1 MSWVHYFLGLGL
13 EGKDL
18 TLLHVSAR
26 AVVVFTFALAIIRV
40 ADRRFLAKMSAVDA
54 LLGFILASMLARA
67 VNGSSAFFPTL
78 GGALVL
84 VLLHKACGALAYH
97 SDTFG
102 NLIKGRER
110 LIIERGT
117 LVKEAM
123 RQEHITDA
131 DLREELRQEG
141 KVESPAQVEK
151 AYLERSGK
159 ISVVPAKGHAH

>member
-1 MSWVHYFLGLGL
+1 MNWFNFFLGLGL
-13 EGKDL
+13 EAKDL
-18 TLLHVSAR
+18 TLVHVSAR
-26 AVVVFTFALAIIRV
+26 AVVVFVFALAIIRV
-40 ADRRFLAKMSAVDA
+40 ADRRFLAKISAVDA

-97 SDTFG
+97 SNAFG
-102 NLIKGRER
+102 NLIKGREK

-117 LVKEAM
+117 LMEETM
-123 RQEHITDA
+123 RQEHITEA
-131 DLREELRQEG
+131 DLQEELRQEG
-141 KVESPAQVEK
+141 NTESPTHVEK

-159 ISVVPAKGHAH
+159 ISVLHAKERAH

>member
-1 MSWVHYFLGLGL
+1 MNWLHFLLGLGL
-13 EGKDL
+13 EAKDL
-18 TLLHVSAR
+18 TLLQVSAR
-26 AVVVFTFALAIIRV
+26 AVVVFIFALAIIRV

-84 VLLHKACGALAYH
+84 VLLHKACGALAFH
-97 SDTFG
+97 SDAFG

-117 LVKEAM
+117 IMEDAM
-123 RQEHITDA
+123 RRAHITDA

-159 ISVVPAKGHAH
+159 ISVVPVKGHAH

>member
-1 MSWVHYFLGLGL
+1 MTWVHFLLGLGL

-26 AVVVFTFALAIIRV
+26 AVVVFIFALAIIRV

-84 VLLHKACGALAYH
+84 VLLHKACGALAFH
-97 SDTFG
+97 SVTFG
-102 NLIKGRER
+102 NLIKGREK
-110 LIIERGT
+110 LIIEKGKIDEGALR
-117 LVKEAM
+117 
-123 RQEHITDA
+123 RHHITNA
-131 DLREELRQEG
+131 DLKEELRQEG
-141 KVESPAQVEK
+141 KIDSPTHVEK

-159 ISVVPAKGHAH
+159 ISVVPAKEHAD